1 MTSHRLTPRRL
12 AGTLLLL
19 SGGLAACSLL
29 ALAVG
34 SSRIAIPDML
44 RALSGHTSG
53 ADISTI
59 LFQVRLPRILLAALT
74 GAALSCAGCTF
85 QAVLRNPLADPYILG
100 ISGGAALGAILS
112 SMVGLDRPGWVSLA
126 RPACAFAGAGLT
138 VLLIL
143 ALARTRG
150 ATASTPMLLIGW
162 VFNSFFLALILFL
175 ETAVDFSKVRGAIF
189 WLVGTLSPESYP
201 VLAGLAVPVCIGGL
215 TLWLLARDFDLIC
228 AGEDTARQMGCNVER
243 TRLIGILIA
252 ALMTAAVVSFSGLI
266 GFVGL
271 IVPHATRL
279 LFGPGHRLLV
289 PASALLGATGLVLAD
304 VLSRTLLAPT
314 EIPVGVL
321 TVLAGGP
328 GFVLLYR
335 RYRAEVTLD

>member
-1 MTSHRLTPRRL
+1 VTSHRLTTRRL
-12 AGTLLLL
+12 LATLLFL
-19 SGGLAACSLL
+19 GGVLFVCALI

-34 SSRIAIPDML
+34 SSRIAVSEIL
-44 RALSGHTSG
+44 RALAGSG
-53 ADISTI
+53 AADVSTV
-59 LFQVRLPRILLAALT
+59 LFQVRLPRIVLAALT
-74 GAALSCAGCTF
+74 GVALSCAGCTF

-112 SMVGLDRPGWVSLA
+112 SLVGLDRPGWVALA
-126 RPACAFAGAGLT
+126 RPICAFTGAGLT
-138 VLLIL
+138 VLAIL
-143 ALARTRG
+143 ALARSRG
-150 ATASTPMLLIGW
+150 VSASTPMLLIGW

-201 VLAGLAVPVCIGGL
+201 VLGWLALAVAAGAV

-228 AGEDTARQMGCNVER
+228 AGEETARQMGCDVER
-243 TRLIGILIA
+243 TRLIGVLVA
-252 ALMTAAVVSFSGLI
+252 SLMTAAVVSFSGLI

-271 IVPHATRL
+271 IVPHAARL
-279 LFGPGHRLLV
+279 LFGPGHRLLL

-304 VLSRTLLAPT
+304 ALSRTLLAPT